1 MWQWS
6 RSAYELGSLEACST
20 WCEVLDKFC
29 FQIGIMTWGRMLCI
43 ETDSW
48 AKNEKTLQLLAVMGG
63 AAPRSSARK
72 ALWPLVRRQ
81 LLQVL
86 SSQMIF
92 QGMVFSGDLY
102 RCGIESFNCDGL
114 RMSTCWYLF
123 LVTGLASSRVS
134 GRSIADCRATAEW
147 QCWWCPCTPSR
158 SPSPLYAYFSTNVLS
173 LCSTLQVVWVRYTI
187 VNNSST

>member
-1 MWQWS
+1 
-6 RSAYELGSLEACST
+6 
-20 WCEVLDKFC
+20 
-29 FQIGIMTWGRMLCI
+29 MLYI

-102 RCGIESFNCDGL
+102 RHGIESFNCDGL
-114 RMSTCWYLF
+114 RMSTGWYLF

-147 QCWWCPCTPSR
+147 QC
-158 SPSPLYAYFSTNVLS
+158 
-173 LCSTLQVVWVRYTI
+173 
-187 VNNSST
+187 

>member
-1 MWQWS
+1 LFTMK
-6 RSAYELGSLEACST
+6 RSADIQPSQVAAEVVAKFPILELYEVRLNHRHILAA
-20 WCEVLDKFC
+20 
-29 FQIGIMTWGRMLCI
+29 I
-43 ETDSW
+43 W
-48 AKNEKTLQLLAVMGG
+48 AWAGVKQADRRSVAQLLAVMGG

-102 RCGIESFNCDGL
+102 RHGIESFNCDGL
-114 RMSTCWYLF
+114 RMSTGWYLF

-147 QCWWCPCTPSR
+147 QC
-158 SPSPLYAYFSTNVLS
+158 
-173 LCSTLQVVWVRYTI
+173 
-187 VNNSST
+187 